1 MSPMYTY
8 SVSCVKFTPGVLYT
22 IISPIFRLL
31 NEEETIQDLTKSKDD
46 DVSTQYKVKINNR
59 GAIRRGGIQVRISRN
74 VTRIRPRN

>member
-8 SVSCVKFTPGVLYT
+8 SVSCVKFIPGVLYT

-31 NEEETIQDLTKSKDD
+31 NEEDTIQDLTKPKDD